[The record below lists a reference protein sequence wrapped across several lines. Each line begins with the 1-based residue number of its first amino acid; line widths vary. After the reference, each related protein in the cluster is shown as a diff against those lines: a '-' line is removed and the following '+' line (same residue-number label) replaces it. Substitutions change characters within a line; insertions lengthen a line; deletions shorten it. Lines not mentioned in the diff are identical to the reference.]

1 MSVELLNH
9 LNIVLTKAEKHILI
23 HVATFGLFY
32 THITILMEQHAFKN
46 ANNCLNT
53 NIYSYLVISG
63 CQSSDLYL
71 IFVLFS
77 TPVLIR
83 HLCQLKTVVFLHWY
97 LIHAVPLT
105 ALAEAEA
112 RLRQG

>member
-23 HVATFGLFY
+23 HAATCVLFY
-32 THITILMEQHAFKN
+32 THITIIMGQHAFKN

-53 NIYSYLVISG
+53 NIYSYLVTSG
-63 CQSSDLYL
+63 GQSSDLYL
-71 IFVLFS
+71 IFVHFS

-83 HLCQLKTVVFLHWY
+83 HL
-97 LIHAVPLT
+97 
-105 ALAEAEA
+105 
-112 RLRQG
+112 